1 MGVKTGVAV
10 GAAGLAAV
18 GLVART
24 LVRKNHDTDGDGTH
38 PEGWKAVT
46 VLGEAADFEAGGYP
60 EPLRRIADALDIRL
74 APAPGDKGFE
84 VHARVRD
91 DADLTAVVGDE
102 NPAQALR
109 TALRDAKQLFETG
122 EVLQAKPRPHGHRP
136 RTLLGTAVD
145 KAEDKAKG
153 EGVL

>member
-1 MGVKTGVAV
+1 MGVKTAVTAGAV
-10 GAAGLAAV
+10 GAAAGLAATA
-18 GLVART
+18 LI
-24 LVRKNHDTDGDGTH
+24 RKKSGSDSVGDGRH

-46 VLGEAADFEAGGYP
+46 ILGDADDFTSGGYP
-60 EPLRRIADALDIRL
+60 APLQRLADELEIRI

-84 VHARVRD
+84 VHARRRTDASGKSDD
-91 DADLTAVVGDE
+91 DADAE
-102 NPAQALR
+102 LR

-122 EVLQAKPRPHGHRP
+122 EILLARPRPHGHRP
-136 RTLLGTAVD
+136 MTLPGLAVD